1 MTEPLSI
8 IIVESD
14 RDRALQIIDA
24 LREAGEYELH
34 VIAEP
39 TRLGEKVKSLQPD
52 MVLIDVTS
60 PSRDTLEEL
69 ALVSGPMER
78 PVAMFVDTSDEGMAA
93 AAVEAG
99 VSAYVVDGLH
109 PARIQPVMDVAISR
123 FQMFQRMRT
132 ELAKTKRAL
141 EERKVIDRAK
151 GMIMK
156 ARGVQEEEAY
166 AILRKAAM
174 DRGKRMAEVAD
185 ALVTAAGLL

>member
-1 MTEPLSI
+1 
-8 IIVESD
+8 
-14 RDRALQIIDA
+14 
-24 LREAGEYELH
+24 
-34 VIAEP
+34 
-39 TRLGEKVKSLQPD
+39 
-52 MVLIDVTS
+52 
-60 PSRDTLEEL
+60 
-69 ALVSGPMER
+69 
-78 PVAMFVDTSDEGMAA
+78 MAA